1 MATKRVPRARISVST
16 PELAIIFRGESV
28 SGHPGA
34 RGGQNNLDNRPEKVP
49 KSPKTQKQKKQSRP
63 EFRRKTV
70 GEKHKTQR
78 KKQKYAAKKGPQT
91 RAFHLG
97 SCWASR
103 CPLAA
108 LLGPVAAFLVPF
120 LGRPGA
126 TLGPPGPSW
135 APSRHLLGPPWPQQK
150 RRKPTRKRTFVQK
163 RKMATNRVPRARI

>member
-1 MATKRVPRARISVST
+1 MCSFIHLSAQNQGPKPRFLVFCALGGAQGIKTPKTLVPSFFWFQKRKIATKGVFRARICVST
-16 PELAIIFRGESV
+16 PELAMVFRGESV

-78 KKQKYAAKKGPQT
+78 KKQKYAAQKGPQT

-120 LGRPGA
+120 
-126 TLGPPGPSW
+126 
-135 APSRHLLGPPWPQQK
+135 
-150 RRKPTRKRTFVQK
+150 
-163 RKMATNRVPRARI
+163 